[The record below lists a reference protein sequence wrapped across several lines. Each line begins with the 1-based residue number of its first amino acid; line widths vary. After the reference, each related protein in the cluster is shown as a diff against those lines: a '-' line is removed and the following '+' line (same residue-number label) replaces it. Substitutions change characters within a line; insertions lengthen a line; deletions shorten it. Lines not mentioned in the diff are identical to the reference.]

1 MKSGATILSSPEL
14 AVANRAHKHRRLRA
28 LLALPS
34 LNASSISVCVILISV
49 VQGRLNV
56 ALMPLAVLQHDPTH
70 EIVHF
75 DHRDAAC
82 RTHQAAHTFTLHIVR
97 GFRAHLSA
105 GGQRTAS
112 FVTVKMFQDL
122 GAVLSH

>member
-1 MKSGATILSSPEL
+1 MPGF
-14 AVANRAHKHRRLRA
+14 ANPIQA
-28 LLALPS
+28 
-34 LNASSISVCVILISV
+34 
-49 VQGRLNV
+49 LNV

-70 EIVHF
+70 DIVHF
-75 DHRDAAC
+75 DHRDAAS
-82 RTHQAAHTFTLHIVR
+82 RTHQAAHTFTPHLVR

-122 GAVLSH
+122 GAVLSHKVRELSQFRRDATGNLCIP